1 MAEIV
6 KNPDQTDFDNKNHAD
21 GWKLFIKF
29 QLNISALKAKEE
41 IEEHK
46 FIVWHWWGR
55 VWKGHIY
62 FWGNGGPDEIH
73 ESCRKIRRIF
83 YTHKKYN

>member
-46 FIVWHWWGR
+46 FIV
-55 VWKGHIY
+55 
-62 FWGNGGPDEIH
+62 
-73 ESCRKIRRIF
+73 
-83 YTHKKYN
+83 